1 MYVYYTY
8 LCVTSNKICLHLCFT
23 TENIHHRLLSLI
35 NPAVYLL
42 NKILVGG
49 VIVATAPELCQ
60 KVFFFLKKRMKDIV
74 LMFWKL
80 CLLSINC
87 NTWHYINIGVGINIH
102 LVIFGRMANSTT
114 QKNN

>member
-8 LCVTSNKICLHLCFT
+8 LCVTSNKICLNLCFT

-35 NPAVYLL
+35 NQAVYLL

-60 KVFFFLKKRMKDIV
+60 KSVFF
-74 LMFWKL
+74 
-80 CLLSINC
+80 S
-87 NTWHYINIGVGINIH
+87 
-102 LVIFGRMANSTT
+102 
-114 QKNN
+114 